1 MGITI
6 EPEPGT
12 IFAPSSTCKNMRS
25 NTAMYEAVLDRHITA
40 VHTSN
45 LEMLMKDYH
54 PDAVM
59 INFDDT
65 LCGIDAI
72 RAFWIPV
79 LNKSKGNA
87 GQAAQSFIKKET
99 VCDSGFD
106 CVSYVHLNVEFASRA
121 TLIYNPRGQIVSHA
135 WAAAFSAP

>member
-1 MGITI
+1 MG
-6 EPEPGT
+6 
-12 IFAPSSTCKNMRS
+12 
-25 NTAMYEAVLDRHITA
+25 
-40 VHTSN
+40 
-45 LEMLMKDYH
+45 
-54 PDAVM
+54 
-59 INFDDT
+59 
-65 LCGIDAI
+65 CGIDAI

-135 WAAAFSAP
+135 WAAAFSAPGLEMSLSTDRVAKPPATAVFTWVAAVPLAALALLFIFRSRGPELDQ